1 MKPFYIKEVKNF
13 SEILS
18 KEFKSMIHTTQ
29 ERRVDFA
36 DGSRGIIIGDLVFA
50 PFYLRESCIAKK
62 DEQDLVLTFKGVHRM
77 QVAIF
82 ELPFPIVV
90 EPLTFRIKRIQ
101 KDSFLFY
108 VFDTVTLC
116 RPFPLSYTQGR
127 FEIRKRNH
135 FCPVFDR
142 FGHFIGINAG
152 LFNGERICI
161 PIQELL

>member
-1 MKPFYIKEVKNF
+1 MNPFYLKEVR
-13 SEILS
+13 SYTEPYS
-18 KEFKSMIHTTQ
+18 KELQSMIDTTQ

-36 DGSRGIIIGDLVFA
+36 DGSRGIIIGEFVYA
-50 PFYLRESCIAKK
+50 PFYIDKSCLVKK
-62 DEQDLVLTFKGVHRM
+62 DDKDIVLTFKGVHKM

-82 ELPFPIVV
+82 ELPFPIIV
-90 EPLTFRIKRIQ
+90 EPLTFRTKRIQ

-116 RPFPLSYTQGR
+116 RPFPMTYQQGR
-127 FEIRKRNH
+127 FEITKRNH

-152 LFNGERICI
+152 VFNNERLCI
-161 PIQELL
+161 PIQEIL